1 MGAEG
6 PVIRRDL
13 VDLRREVEEL
23 RARERRTRA
32 ALQRI
37 ELVSGPSSGAIHVT
51 TRLEVIHDVARH
63 ALEQLDATT
72 PRRGA

>member
-1 MGAEG
+1 MDADDG

-13 VDLRREVEEL
+13 VELRREVEEL
-23 RARERRTRA
+23 RA

-37 ELVSGPSSGAIHVT
+37 ELVSGVSPKARAIHVT
-51 TRLEVIHDVARH
+51 TRLEVIRDVARH